1 MNSSIS
7 HDTPIPFQNVPERTY
22 PIDRI
27 ADEISAHEAR
37 VILVG
42 IHGDRFDRKVRIARI
57 TDAIATQF
65 LACEGMHEIRVRGY
79 YAVGRRVFLTGNARL
94 RDLLED
100 PTALDMIADA
110 FRRRRDPETGVAPS
124 QMRFAGELEC
134 CLLRQNGRWTDLT
147 PNGNGPA
154 VVGSNIQDGV
164 VYAIRLRADG
174 ASLEIVMAEN
184 SEDPV
189 MNWRRMALGFGGK
202 RILDASRFVRD
213 SDGNVVSIVTLEGP
227 SYHLLTRRGTE
238 SLWSESVR
246 LPGSPIECDAASRTI
261 LTQCWVHDGY
271 LVSRQALNHFN
282 GLVLLAYWRAHR

>member
-7 HDTPIPFQNVPERTY
+7 RETPIPFQNVPERMY

-27 ADEISAHEAR
+27 AAEISAPEAR

-57 TDAIATQF
+57 TDAVATQF
-65 LACEGMHEIRVRGY
+65 LACERKQEIRVRGY
-79 YAVGRRVFLTGNARL
+79 YAIGRRIFLTGNARL

-100 PTALDMIADA
+100 PPALDMIADA
-110 FRRRRDPETGVAPS
+110 FRKRKDPETGVAPY

-134 CLLRQNGRWTDLT
+134 CLLRQHGRWTDLT

-154 VVGSNIQDGV
+154 VVGLNPTDGI

-174 ASLEIVMAEN
+174 MPLEIVMAKNE
-184 SEDPV
+184 EDPV
-189 MNWRRMALGFGGK
+189 MNWKHMALGFDGK

-213 SDGNVVSIVTLEGP
+213 SDGNVVSVVTLEGP
-227 SYHLLTRRGTE
+227 LHHLLTRRGTE

-282 GLVLLAYWRAHR
+282 GLVLLAYWRAHS